1 MDVTKNGGNLVKL
14 VLLGAAGSGKGTLAK
29 KIVADFGI
37 PQLSTGDLL
46 REVAKSGTALGDEV
60 KAYQQSGAL
69 VPDKVTFEVLKDRLN
84 KSDCQKG
91 YILDGY
97 PRTLNQA
104 KMLAELTDID
114 AVISI
119 ELDFDEIVKR
129 LVSRRNCPNCGEID
143 NAEYEG
149 YTGLCRKCQTPLFQ
163 RDDDKPEAIKARLEV
178 YKQNITP
185 LINFYGD
192 KVFKV
197 SSAGSPSETYKPVK
211 LFLERLQ
218 NE

>member
-1 MDVTKNGGNLVKL
+1 MKL

-29 KIVADFGI
+29 NIVKDFNL
-37 PQLSTGDLL
+37 PQLSTGDIL
-46 REVAKSGTALGDEV
+46 REIAKENSELGKTVTSYQKEGKLVSDEI
-60 KAYQQSGAL
+60 
-69 VPDKVTFEVLKDRLN
+69 TFEVLKNRLSKN
-84 KSDCQKG
+84 DCLNG

-104 KMLAELTDID
+104 KLLAKITDID

-119 ELDFDEIVKR
+119 ELDLDEIVKR
-129 LVSRRNCPNCGEID
+129 LVSRRNCPKCGEID
-143 NAEYEG
+143 NTNHEG
-149 YTGLCRKCQTPLFQ
+149 YNGLCRKCQTPLFQ
-163 RDDDKPEAIKARLEV
+163 RDDDKPDAIKARLEV

-192 KVFKV
+192 KVFVV
-197 SSAGSPSETYKPVK
+197 SSAGSPEETYKPVK
-211 LFLERLQ
+211 TFLEGLK

>member
-1 MDVTKNGGNLVKL
+1 MKL

-29 KIVADFGI
+29 SIVKDFKI

-46 REVAKSGTALGDEV
+46 REVAKSGSALGKEV
-60 KAYQQSGAL
+60 GQYQQKGAL
-69 VPDKVTFEVLKDRLN
+69 VPDELTFKVLKERL
-84 KSDCQKG
+84 KKADCKNG

-104 KMLAELTDID
+104 KLLEKIADVD

-119 ELDFDEIVKR
+119 ELGFDEIEKR

-143 NAEYEG
+143 NTQQEG
-149 YTGLCRKCQTPLFQ
+149 YTGRCRKCQTPLFQ

>member
-1 MDVTKNGGNLVKL
+1 MKL

-29 KIVADFGI
+29 NIVKDFGI
-37 PQLSTGDLL
+37 PQLSTGDIL
-46 REVAKSGTALGDEV
+46 REIAKSNSTLG
-60 KAYQQSGAL
+60 KTIASFQQSGKL
-69 VPDKVTFEVLKDRLN
+69 VPDEITFEVLKERLSKN
-84 KSDCQKG
+84 DCKSG

-104 KMLAELTDID
+104 QLLAKVADID

-129 LVSRRNCPNCGEID
+129 LVSRRNCPKCGEID
-143 NAEYEG
+143 NTNYEG
-149 YTGLCRKCQTPLFQ
+149 YNGLCRKCQTLLFQ
-163 RDDDKPEAIKARLEV
+163 RDDDKPEAIKSRLEV

-192 KVFKV
+192 KVFVV
-197 SSAGSPSETYKPVK
+197 SSAGTPEETYKPVK
-211 LFLERLQ
+211 TFLEGLKK
-218 NE
+218 

>member
-1 MDVTKNGGNLVKL
+1 MKL

-29 KIVADFGI
+29 NIVKDFNL
-37 PQLSTGDLL
+37 PQLSTGDIL
-46 REVAKSGTALGDEV
+46 REIAKENSELGKTVTSYQKEGKLVSDEI
-60 KAYQQSGAL
+60 
-69 VPDKVTFEVLKDRLN
+69 TFEVLKNRLSKN
-84 KSDCQKG
+84 DCLNG

-104 KMLAELTDID
+104 KLLAKITDID

-119 ELDFDEIVKR
+119 ELDLDEIVKR
-129 LVSRRNCPNCGEID
+129 LVSRRNCPKCGEID
-143 NAEYEG
+143 NTNHEG
-149 YTGLCRKCQTPLFQ
+149 YNGFCRKCQTPLFQ
-163 RDDDKPEAIKARLEV
+163 RDDDKPDAIKARLEV

-192 KVFKV
+192 KVFVV
-197 SSAGSPSETYKPVK
+197 SSAGSPEETYKPVK
-211 LFLERLQ
+211 TFLEGLK

>member
-1 MDVTKNGGNLVKL
+1 MKL

-29 KIVADFGI
+29 NIVKDFNL
-37 PQLSTGDLL
+37 PQLSTGDIL
-46 REVAKSGTALGDEV
+46 REIAKENSELGETV
-60 KAYQQSGAL
+60 TSYQKEGKL
-69 VPDKVTFEVLKDRLN
+69 VPDEITFEVLKNRLSKN
-84 KSDCQKG
+84 DCLNG

-104 KMLAELTDID
+104 KLLAKITDID

-119 ELDFDEIVKR
+119 ELDLDEIVKR
-129 LVSRRNCPNCGEID
+129 LVSRRNCPKCGKID
-143 NAEYEG
+143 NTNHEG
-149 YTGLCRKCQTPLFQ
+149 YNGLCRKCQTPLFQ
-163 RDDDKPEAIKARLEV
+163 RDDDKPDAIKARLEV

-192 KVFKV
+192 KVFVV
-197 SSAGSPSETYKPVK
+197 SSAGSPEETYKPVK
-211 LFLERLQ
+211 TFLEGLK

>member
-1 MDVTKNGGNLVKL
+1 MKL

-29 KIVADFGI
+29 NIVKDFNL
-37 PQLSTGDLL
+37 PQLSTGDIL
-46 REVAKSGTALGDEV
+46 REIAKENSKLGETVAS
-60 KAYQQSGAL
+60 YQKEGKL
-69 VPDKVTFEVLKDRLN
+69 VPDEITFEVLKNRLSKN
-84 KSDCQKG
+84 DCLNG

-104 KMLAELTDID
+104 KLLAKITDID

-119 ELDFDEIVKR
+119 ELDLDEIVKR
-129 LVSRRNCPNCGEID
+129 LVSRRNCPKCGEID
-143 NAEYEG
+143 NTNHEG
-149 YTGLCRKCQTPLFQ
+149 YNGLCRKCQTPLFQ
-163 RDDDKPEAIKARLEV
+163 RDDDKPDAIKARLEV

-192 KVFKV
+192 KVFVV
-197 SSAGSPSETYKPVK
+197 SSAGSPEETYKPVK
-211 LFLERLQ
+211 TFLEGLK

>member
-1 MDVTKNGGNLVKL
+1 MKL

-29 KIVADFGI
+29 NIVKDFNL
-37 PQLSTGDLL
+37 PQLSTGDIL
-46 REVAKSGTALGDEV
+46 REIAKENSELGETV
-60 KAYQQSGAL
+60 TSYQKEGKL
-69 VPDKVTFEVLKDRLN
+69 VPDEITFEVLKNRLSKN
-84 KSDCQKG
+84 DCLNG

-104 KMLAELTDID
+104 KLLAKITDID

-119 ELDFDEIVKR
+119 ELDLDEIVKR
-129 LVSRRNCPNCGEID
+129 LVSRRNCPKCGEID
-143 NAEYEG
+143 NTNHEG
-149 YTGLCRKCQTPLFQ
+149 YNGLCRKCQTPLFQ
-163 RDDDKPEAIKARLEV
+163 RNDDKPDAIKARLEV

-192 KVFKV
+192 KVFVV
-197 SSAGSPSETYKPVK
+197 SSAGSPEETYKPVK
-211 LFLERLQ
+211 TFLEGLK

>member
-1 MDVTKNGGNLVKL
+1 MKL

-29 KIVADFGI
+29 NIVKDFNL
-37 PQLSTGDLL
+37 PQLSTGDIL
-46 REVAKSGTALGDEV
+46 REIAKENSELGETV
-60 KAYQQSGAL
+60 TSYQKEGKL
-69 VPDKVTFEVLKDRLN
+69 VPDEITFEVLKNRLSKN
-84 KSDCQKG
+84 DCLNG

-104 KMLAELTDID
+104 KLLAKITDID

-119 ELDFDEIVKR
+119 ELDLDEIVKR
-129 LVSRRNCPNCGEID
+129 LVSRRNCPKCGEID
-143 NAEYEG
+143 NTNHEG
-149 YTGLCRKCQTPLFQ
+149 YNGLCRKCQTPLFQ
-163 RDDDKPEAIKARLEV
+163 RDDDKPDAIKARLEV

-192 KVFKV
+192 KVFVV
-197 SSAGSPSETYKPVK
+197 SSAGSPEETYKPVK
-211 LFLERLQ
+211 TFLEGLK

>member
-1 MDVTKNGGNLVKL
+1 MKL

-29 KIVADFGI
+29 SIVKDFNI

-46 REVAKSGTALGDEV
+46 REVAKSGSDLGKEV
-60 KAYQQSGAL
+60 GQYQQNGVL
-69 VPDKVTFEVLKDRLN
+69 VPDEVTFKVLKERLA
-84 KSDCQKG
+84 KDDCKNG
-91 YILDGY
+91 FILDGY

-104 KMLAELTDID
+104 KLLETIVDID

-119 ELDFDEIVKR
+119 ELEFDEIVKR

-143 NAEYEG
+143 NTEHEG
-149 YTGLCRKCQTPLFQ
+149 YTGNCRKCKTPLFQ
-163 RDDDKPEAIKARLEV
+163 RDDDKPETIKTRLEV
-178 YKQNITP
+178 YKNNITP

-192 KVFKV
+192 KVFKI
-197 SSAGSPSETYKPVK
+197 SSANSPSETYKPVK